1 MALSMNV
8 LTNIKNNYCS
18 MYNCWEIEE
27 DLFSIIKEKNGAS
40 FYIYMKLVEYFGR
53 ILEHDSVCFK
63 GELGRNTH
71 YHLLKEL
78 ENKMLFKLTD
88 NKKYERND
96 DIWVTFLIFR

>member
-1 MALSMNV
+1 MALPINV

-18 MYNCWEIEE
+18 MYNCWEIEN
-27 DLFSIIKEKNGAS
+27 DLFGIIKERNGEH

-63 GELGRNTH
+63 GELRRNTH
-71 YHLLKEL
+71 WNLLKEMESKTL
-78 ENKMLFKLTD
+78 IKLVDTNKYRG
-88 NKKYERND
+88 NN